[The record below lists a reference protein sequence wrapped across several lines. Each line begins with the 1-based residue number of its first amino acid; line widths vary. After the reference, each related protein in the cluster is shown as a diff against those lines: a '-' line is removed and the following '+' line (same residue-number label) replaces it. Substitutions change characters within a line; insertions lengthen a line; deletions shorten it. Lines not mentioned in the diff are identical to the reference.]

1 MLASSPVILL
11 AFNSHFCDAILTPE
25 SKQPDKPANQT
36 LSTPLNHPKPLTPDQ
51 TMNTFTTSSPSQNTA
66 SEPSLGWNSMPAYG
80 EVMSEMKGIQFTQ
93 IPSIQAPASKTNLFM
108 ESFWNTVRGQLLALA
123 A

>member
-1 MLASSPVILL
+1 MN
-11 AFNSHFCDAILTPE
+11 AF
-25 SKQPDKPANQT
+25 
-36 LSTPLNHPKPLTPDQ
+36 
-51 TMNTFTTSSPSQNTA
+51 SPSSHAQATTT
-66 SEPSLGWNSMPAYG
+66 EPSLGWNAMPAYG
-80 EVMSEMKGIQFTQ
+80 EVMSELKGIQFTE

>member
-1 MLASSPVILL
+1 
-11 AFNSHFCDAILTPE
+11 
-25 SKQPDKPANQT
+25 
-36 LSTPLNHPKPLTPDQ
+36 
-51 TMNTFTTSSPSQNTA
+51 
-66 SEPSLGWNSMPAYG
+66 MPAYG
-80 EVMSEMKGIQFTQ
+80 EVLSELKGIQFTE

>member
-1 MLASSPVILL
+1 
-11 AFNSHFCDAILTPE
+11 
-25 SKQPDKPANQT
+25 
-36 LSTPLNHPKPLTPDQ
+36 
-51 TMNTFTTSSPSQNTA
+51 MNTFTSSPTTQTTTSQT
-66 SEPSLGWNSMPAYG
+66 SLGWNAMPAYG
-80 EVMSEMKGIQFTQ
+80 EVRSELKGIQFTE